1 MKATQAAKMLL
12 LLYLDRVNSNEWVM
26 NTGANQPEKKLID
39 SGDDFTLAQRL
50 KHQATV
56 EGDNDNSLL
65 NIALVLWQN
74 EPRACIDCFGLSPDA
89 IIDMFD

>member
-12 LLYLDRVNSNEWVM
+12 LLYLERVNSNEWVT

-50 KHQATV
+50 KHQWMIERD
-56 EGDNDNSLL
+56 EGNSLF
-65 NIALVLWQN
+65 NIAFVLWQN
-74 EPRACIDCFGLSPDA
+74 EPQACIDCFGLAPDA